1 MYFKDRAQAGKL
13 LAKKLAAY
21 QPKNCVVVALN
32 RGGVIVGAQIAMQ
45 LHANLVM
52 LLTENISLPGLNDSF
67 AALNTNNLMTYNKAF
82 YSGEIEELSSEYYHF
97 IEQQRM
103 EKLHKLHAL
112 LGAEG
117 EIQPDLLNRHI
128 VILVSDGLATGF
140 SLDVAMDYLKVIR
153 SKSIVV
159 ATPIASVS
167 AVDRMHLVGDDV
179 VCLDVRENFFT
190 TDHYYDDNT
199 LPETD
204 SLFKIMRNISLSW
217 MVSPTAQRISQEHAA
232 SRQTA

>member
-1 MYFKDRAQAGKL
+1 MYFKDRAQAGQL
-13 LAKKLAAY
+13 LAKKLTAY
-21 QPKNCVVVALN
+21 QPKNCVVVSLN
-32 RGGVIVGAQIAMQ
+32 RGGVIVGAQIAMH
-45 LHANLVM
+45 LHANLVLM
-52 LLTENISLPGLNDSF
+52 LTENISLPGLNDSF
-67 AALNTNNLMTYNKAF
+67 AALNSSNMMTYNKAF
-82 YSGEIEELSSEYYHF
+82 YSGEIEELSAEYYHF

-117 EIQPDLLNRHI
+117 EIQPDLLNRHVI
-128 VILVSDGLATGF
+128 ILVSDGLATGF
-140 SLDVAMDYLKVIR
+140 SLDVAMDYLKRIR

-179 VCLDVRENFFT
+179 ICLDTRENYFT

-199 LPETD
+199 LPDTPA
-204 SLFKIMRNISLSW
+204 LFKIMHNISLSW
-217 MVSPTAQRISQEHAA
+217 MVNPPAYKSPKPAT
-232 SRQTA
+232 QTAAR